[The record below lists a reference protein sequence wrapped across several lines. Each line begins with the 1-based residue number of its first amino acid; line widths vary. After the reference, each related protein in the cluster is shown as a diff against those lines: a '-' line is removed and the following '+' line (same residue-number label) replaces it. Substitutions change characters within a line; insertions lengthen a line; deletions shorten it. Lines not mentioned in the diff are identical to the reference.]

1 MNTTQKQT
9 KSNKKAATG
18 TPKAAKKQ
26 AAEAAA
32 PKVKHTSKKD
42 TVMALLRRDGGA
54 SAQEILEATGWQR
67 HSVRAFLSILGKTV
81 KIERSK
87 EGRYSAK

>member
-1 MNTTQKQT
+1 MSTTQKQL
-9 KSNKKAATG
+9 KSNKKATKG

-32 PKVKHTSKKD
+32 PNAKPASKKD
-42 TVMALLRRDGGA
+42 TVIALLRRTDGA

-67 HSVRAFLSILGKTV
+67 HSVRGFLSILGKTV